1 MAYLVMFEIEKG
13 EIAYSTG
20 KSSFTTNDDPKVF
33 DTLEEAEK
41 EAKKWNTGRV
51 VQHNP

>member
-1 MAYLVMFEIEKG
+1 MGYLVIFEIDKG

-20 KSSFTTNDDPKVF
+20 KSSFTKNDHPKVF
-33 DTLEEAEK
+33 DTLEEAEE